1 MGELPHFNDK
11 LRAVNTQGKGKLGF
25 SPMCRQVEIG
35 RAGNLKANLTL
46 RLPEALHARAA
57 AAVDTEEWQ

>member
-1 MGELPHFNDK
+1 
-11 LRAVNTQGKGKLGF
+11 
-25 SPMCRQVEIG
+25 CRQVEIG

-57 AAVDTEEWQ
+57 AAVDTEEWQRRKRERERK